1 MISIL
6 KKLYRQNQEK
16 RRNQATDAY
25 YNRSAPKA
33 YQTLIKQ
40 LPEHAL
46 NPQQEKEIET
56 YAADVFGSASFSPW
70 LKVFTACRGEFVEGW
85 MPLDYWAR
93 IVCPTLNGSLQPV
106 GKIKTLTQ
114 KFLNAEELPDLA
126 YHVKGNWLL
135 ASGEKTNPGELRKIF
150 FDAYPSV
157 FLKQDNTSRGGG
169 VMKIDADQF
178 SKLDFDK
185 LGDFVIQSPI
195 EAHEFFKKLSP
206 AAVPSLRVTTYKA
219 PAQPARVVQSG
230 IRLGLVGTPFI
241 YEDDCIRIAIRITD
255 GVTHDFGFS
264 GDWQILKAHS
274 ETGVPITGLQVPK
287 YPEIKK
293 LCEKLH
299 DQNPHFGL
307 IAWDMTVDKNDQI
320 KIMEWNTVTPAFN
333 MDEAAIGPHFKGLGF
348 EDFWKRK
355 IPGDKPRI

>member
-16 RRNQATDAY
+16 RRNKATDDY

-33 YQTLIKQ
+33 YQALIKQ
-40 LPEHAL
+40 LPNHAL
-46 NPQQEKEIET
+46 SPKQEKEIET
-56 YAADVFGSASFSPW
+56 YAADVLGSASFSPW

-93 IVCPTLNGSLQPV
+93 IVCPALNGPLQPL

-114 KFLNAEELPDLA
+114 KFLQTEALPDLA
-126 YHVKGNWLL
+126 YHVQGNWLL
-135 ASGEKTNPGELRKIF
+135 ALGETSTADGVKKAIF
-150 FDAYPSV
+150 ADHPFV

-178 SKLDFDK
+178 SKLDFNK
-185 LGDFVIQSPI
+185 LGDFVIQAPI
-195 EAHEFFKKLSP
+195 DTHDFFKRLSP
-206 AAVPSLRVTTYKA
+206 ASVPSLRVTTYKA
-219 PAQPARVVQSG
+219 QGKPASVVQSG
-230 IRLGLVGTPFI
+230 IRLGLEGTPFI
-241 YEDDCIRIAIRITD
+241 YEDECIRIAIRIDD
-255 GVTHDFGFS
+255 GVTNDFGFS
-264 GDWQILKAHS
+264 GDWQILKTHF
-274 ETGVPITGLQVPK
+274 ETGTSITGLQIPK

-307 IAWDMTVDKNDQI
+307 IAWDMTVDNKDQV
-320 KIMEWNTVTPAFN
+320 KIMEWNTVTPSYN
-333 MDEAAIGPHFKGLGF
+333 MDEAALGPHFKGLGF
-348 EDFWKRK
+348 EDLWKTK
-355 IPGDKPRI
+355 NPRG

>member
-1 MISIL
+1 MISL
-6 KKLYRQNQEK
+6 VKKLYRQNQEK
-16 RRNQATDAY
+16 RRNKATDAY

-33 YQTLIKQ
+33 YQALIKQ
-40 LPEHAL
+40 LPDHTL
-46 NPQQEKEIET
+46 TTKQETEIET
-56 YAADVFGSASFSPW
+56 YAADVLGSASFSPW
-70 LKVFTACRGEFVEGW
+70 LKVFTACRGEFKEGW

-93 IVCPTLNGSLQPV
+93 IVCPTLNGSLQPL

-126 YHVKGNWLL
+126 YYVKGNWVM
-135 ASGEKTNPGELRKIF
+135 ASGEKTTQETLRKTL
-150 FDAYPSV
+150 FDGNPNV

-169 VMKIDADQF
+169 VMKLDADQF
-178 SKLDFDK
+178 SKLDFEK

-195 EAHEFFKKLSP
+195 ETHDFFKKLSP

-219 PAQPARVVQSG
+219 YAQPTRVVQSG
-230 IRLGLVGTPFI
+230 IRLGLVSTPYI
-241 YEDDCIRIAIRITD
+241 YEDECIRIAIRIED
-255 GVTHDFGFS
+255 GVTNVYGFS

-274 ETGVPITGLQVPK
+274 ETGVSITGLKVPK
-287 YPEIKK
+287 YQEIKK
-293 LCEKLH
+293 RCEMLH

-320 KIMEWNTVTPAFN
+320 KIMEWNTVTPSYN

-355 IPGDKPRI
+355 NPGR

>member
-25 YNRSAPKA
+25 YNRSAPQA

-40 LPEHAL
+40 LPDHAL
-46 NPQQEKEIET
+46 SPKQEKEIET
-56 YAADVFGSASFSPW
+56 YAADVLGSASFSPW

-93 IVCPTLNGSLQPV
+93 IVCPTLNGPLQPL

-114 KFLNAEELPDLA
+114 KFLNSEALPDLA
-126 YHVKGNWLL
+126 YYVHGSWLL
-135 ASGEKTNPGELRKIF
+135 ASGEKSSQEGVRKAVF
-150 FDAYPSV
+150 EAYTFV

-178 SKLDFDK
+178 AKLNFDQ
-185 LGDFVIQSPI
+185 LGNFVIQSPI
-195 EAHEFFKKLSP
+195 EPHEVFQRLSP
-206 AAVPSLRVTTYKA
+206 ASVPSLRVTTYKA
-219 PAQPARVVQSG
+219 PLKEAKVVQSG
-230 IRLGLVGTPFI
+230 IRLGLAGTPFT
-241 YEDDCIRIAIRITD
+241 YEDHCIRIAIRIQD
-255 GVTHDFGFS
+255 GYTHDFGFS
-264 GDWQILKAHS
+264 GDWEILTRHS
-274 ETGVPITGLQVPK
+274 ETGTPINSVKIPK
-287 YPEIKK
+287 YHEIQK

-355 IPGDKPRI
+355 NPRR